1 MSRSTIWF
9 LLVFGLASLF
19 LARESRQP
27 GGELA
32 GVDRAFFDWLVTN
45 ARLDRPGP
53 GEIPVTLVEIDD
65 AVAETPGRVPLSAL
79 EYGAF
84 LRSMGRYD
92 PAVVAVE
99 PVLDFAHVTSGTEQ
113 VLSEQAFG
121 IAKLLLGVQ
130 LGDSAGNGRDPGSLP
145 ALANRVA
152 GSVAALPDFPEIV
165 AAPDSRLLTLAAASG
180 AVNLPL
186 AAVGPVRDVPLLF
199 RCRGRI
205 LPAFTL
211 QALTLSLRLA
221 PTEISTTL
229 GTEIRLGDRLR
240 LPVNRAGRALLDA
253 REFGRF
259 RRLGLDDL
267 PLIEAG
273 QAPPS
278 VLALAERMRH
288 GVVVLGRT
296 DRAARTLR
304 MPDGRPM
311 APAEVFAWAVTSL
324 QHAPSTRRAS
334 SWWDAAVVAV
344 FAGAG
349 LAGRRRRPIPALGL
363 SGALLVFYL
372 LCALSLF
379 EWSRLWLPLA
389 LPGGLA
395 LLTMLLTA
403 LLPEPVRVRAPC

>member
-9 LLVFGLASLF
+9 LLVFGLAGLL

-27 GGELA
+27 GGSLA

-45 ARLDRPGP
+45 ARLDPPRR

-65 AVAETPGRVPLSAL
+65 VIAETPGRVPLSAL

-99 PVLDFAHVTSGTEQ
+99 PVLDFARVTSGTEEI
-113 VLSEQAFG
+113 LFEQAFG
-121 IAKLLLGVQ
+121 ISKLLLGVQ

-152 GSVAALPDFPEIV
+152 GNVTALPDFPEIV
-165 AAPDSRLLTLAAASG
+165 SAPDSRLLTLAAASG
-180 AVNLPL
+180 AINLPL

-199 RCRGRI
+199 RSRSRV

-221 PTEISTTL
+221 PTEISAAL
-229 GTEIRLGDRLR
+229 GAEIRLGDRLR
-240 LPVNRAGRALLDA
+240 LPVNRSGRALLDA

-267 PLIEAG
+267 PLLEAG
-273 QAPPS
+273 QAPPTIR
-278 VLALAERMRH
+278 ALAERMRH

-296 DRAARTLR
+296 DHAARTLR
-304 MPDGRPM
+304 LPDGRLIS
-311 APAEVFAWAVTSL
+311 PAEVFAWAATSL
-324 QHAPSTRRAS
+324 QHAPSTRRAPA
-334 SWWDAAVVAV
+334 WWDAFVVLA
-344 FAGAG
+344 FAWSG
-349 LAGRRRRPIPALGL
+349 LAGRRRRRGAALGL
-363 SGALLVFYL
+363 SAATLVFYL
-372 LCALSLF
+372 LLALSMF

-403 LLPEPVRVRAPC
+403 LLPDPAPRAF

>member
-1 MSRSTIWF
+1 MPRSTIWF
-9 LLVFGLASLF
+9 LLVFGLAGLL

-27 GGELA
+27 GGALA

-45 ARLDRPGP
+45 ARLDPPQR

-99 PVLDFAHVTSGTEQ
+99 PVLDFARVSSGTEQ
-113 VLSEQAFG
+113 ILIEQAFD
-121 IAKLLLGVQ
+121 ISKLLLGVQ
-130 LGDSAGNGRDPGSLP
+130 LGDSAGNGRDPASLP

-152 GSVAALPDFPEIV
+152 GNVTALPDFPEIV
-165 AAPDSRLLTLAAASG
+165 SAPDSRLLTLAAASG
-180 AVNLPL
+180 ATNLPL
-186 AAVGPVRDVPLLF
+186 ATVGPVRDVPLLF
-199 RCRGRI
+199 RCRGRV

-221 PTEISTTL
+221 PTEISTAL
-229 GTEIRLGDRLR
+229 GAEIRLGDRLR

-273 QAPPS
+273 QAS
-278 VLALAERMRH
+278 SATRALAERMRH
-288 GVVVLGRT
+288 GFVVLGRT

-304 MPDGRPM
+304 LPDGRLIS
-311 APAEVFAWAVTSL
+311 PAEVFAWAATSL
-324 QHAPSTRRAS
+324 QHAPSTRRAP
-334 SWWDAAVVAV
+334 SWCDAAVVAA
-344 FAGAG
+344 FAGSG
-349 LAGRRRRPIPALGL
+349 LAGRRRRRIPALVL
-363 SGALLVFYL
+363 SAATLVFYL
-372 LCALSLF
+372 LLALSMF

-395 LLTMLLTA
+395 LLTILLLV
-403 LLPEPVRVRAPC
+403 LLPEPSPPAAS